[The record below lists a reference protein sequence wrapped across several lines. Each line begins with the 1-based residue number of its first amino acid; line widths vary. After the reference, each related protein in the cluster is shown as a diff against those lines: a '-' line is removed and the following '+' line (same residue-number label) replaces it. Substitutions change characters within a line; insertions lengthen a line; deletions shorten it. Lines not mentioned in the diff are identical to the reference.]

1 MLKAYQKPAQEP
13 INPGTTV
20 SFFVHF
26 NGFFSQVQCIL
37 GERCDWKT
45 WQVYGRGNV
54 SAEERGEVGDRGSSG
69 MPGLARDHPQ
79 W

>member
-54 SAEERGEVGDRGSSG
+54 SAEERGERDTQGAQGCQG
-69 MPGLARDHPQ
+69 LPGTTRH
-79 W
+79 